1 MVRKSP
7 VAEEKTP
14 LRDASTSTEAPPPLL
29 ARLDK
34 AICDDPL
41 HPFALGRNL
50 RSIIKPAPDQ
60 LAVLD
65 GLRAIAV
72 LWVVA
77 VHCCQ
82 FVGIEWEWDAG
93 RGGFFWR
100 SGTARQLLWAS
111 WPMQVFLQGDLG
123 VDVFFVLSGFL
134 IYRLLALELEASGAI
149 AHGSFLLRRWLRKL
163 VHQSNFS
170 DCWTYWKI

>member
-1 MVRKSP
+1 MQLFQILLLALLCSLSIFMHILACALWQNWFP
-7 VAEEKTP
+7 AITC
-14 LRDASTSTEAPPPLL
+14 APPLL
-29 ARLDK
+29 ARRDK

-60 LAVLD
+60 LAVLA

-134 IYRLLALELEASGAI
+134 I
-149 AHGSFLLRRWLRKL
+149 
-163 VHQSNFS
+163 
-170 DCWTYWKI
+170 

>member
-1 MVRKSP
+1 M
-7 VAEEKTP
+7 
-14 LRDASTSTEAPPPLL
+14 
-29 ARLDK
+29 
-34 AICDDPL
+34 
-41 HPFALGRNL
+41 
-50 RSIIKPAPDQ
+50 
-60 LAVLD
+60 LD

-134 IYRLLALELEASGAI
+134 IYRLLALELEASGAMPGPSCS
-149 AHGSFLLRRWLRKL
+149 AAGCTYSPRTRRARPQLRVAAGQR
-163 VHQSNFS
+163 
-170 DCWTYWKI
+170 

>member
-72 LWVVA
+72 LWVVCVA
-77 VHCCQ
+77 
-82 FVGIEWEWDAG
+82 
-93 RGGFFWR
+93 
-100 SGTARQLLWAS
+100 AS
-111 WPMQVFLQGDLG
+111 HP
-123 VDVFFVLSGFL
+123 L
-134 IYRLLALELEASGAI
+134 IAMPTWWTRRFTPD
-149 AHGSFLLRRWLRKL
+149 SFM
-163 VHQSNFS
+163 
-170 DCWTYWKI
+170 

>member
-65 GLRAIAV
+65 GLFKASALR
-72 LWVVA
+72 
-77 VHCCQ
+77 
-82 FVGIEWEWDAG
+82 EWP
-93 RGGFFWR
+93 
-100 SGTARQLLWAS
+100 WAS
-111 WPMQVFLQGDLG
+111 DAVVFAA
-123 VDVFFVLSGFL
+123 
-134 IYRLLALELEASGAI
+134 R
-149 AHGSFLLRRWLRKL
+149 
-163 VHQSNFS
+163 
-170 DCWTYWKI
+170 

>member
-93 RGGFFWR
+93 RGGF
-100 SGTARQLLWAS
+100 
-111 WPMQVFLQGDLG
+111 G
-123 VDVFFVLSGFL
+123 VGSTDEDGNIIDQISDRLKAFFNP
-134 IYRLLALELEASGAI
+134 EADEQAPDETRVGQET
-149 AHGSFLLRRWLRKL
+149 R
-163 VHQSNFS
+163 V
-170 DCWTYWKI
+170 